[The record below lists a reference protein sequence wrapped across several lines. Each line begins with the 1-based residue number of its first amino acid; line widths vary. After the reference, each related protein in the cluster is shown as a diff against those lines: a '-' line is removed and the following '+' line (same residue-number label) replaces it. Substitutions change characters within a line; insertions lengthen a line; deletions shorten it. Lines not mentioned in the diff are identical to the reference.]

1 MRYALL
7 TFALAAAA
15 FGQSPVPHLAFE
27 VVSVKP
33 TPRELQNR
41 LINEYCPNGGRFYVS
56 GIPVM
61 WVFGY
66 AFRLKG
72 YQISGAPGWMDQ
84 FDASYEIEG
93 KPAGP
98 VTDDQ
103 CRLMVQS
110 ILADRFKLVT
120 HTEMKESQVYLLTV
134 AKNGPKLR
142 TIRPEDAKSGV
153 IKLNG
158 SIEVNSDGSPYFKD
172 GWNMPRLAVY
182 LSDYAGR
189 PVLDRTG
196 INGLYAIALNF
207 SGPNVPH
214 RDGDD
219 FPDIFTAV
227 QEQFGL
233 KLEAGKAPIEI
244 TVIDHIEKPRG
255 N

>member
-1 MRYALL
+1 MRYPLL
-7 TFALAAAA
+7 SIVLAAIALGQTPDPRPA
-15 FGQSPVPHLAFE
+15 FD

-33 TPRELQNR
+33 TPRELENR
-41 LINEYCPNGGRFYVS
+41 LIDEYCPNGGRFYVS
-56 GIPVM
+56 GVPVM

-66 AFRLKG
+66 AFRLKE
-72 YQISGAPGWMDQ
+72 YQISGAPAWMNE
-84 FDASYEIEG
+84 FESSYEIEG
-93 KPAGP
+93 KSAGT

-110 ILADRFKLVT
+110 IFADRFKLIT
-120 HTEMKESQVYLLTV
+120 HTEMKDSNVYLLTV

-142 TIRPEDAKSGV
+142 NPRPEDAKTGV

-158 SIEVNSDGSPYFKD
+158 SIQLNGDGSLYWKD
-172 GWNMPRLAVY
+172 GWDMSKLATY

-189 PVLDRTG
+189 PVIDRTG
-196 INGLYAIALNF
+196 IAGMYAIALNF

-214 RDGDD
+214 RDGED

-227 QEQFGL
+227 QEQLGL
-233 KLEAGKAPIEI
+233 KMEGGKAPIQI
-244 TVIDHIEKPRG
+244 TVIDHIEKPSA